1 MEKIQDNIVYEEV
14 FELITK
20 DNSGLQDQ
28 ASEQLK
34 LVEDQL
40 SVLKGRQNDKRSL
53 TEAMENM
60 IRSAVKEEADKDI
73 SKQYQVRNI
82 ERKDLFHK

>member
-1 MEKIQDNIVYEEV
+1 MEKVQDNIVYEEV

-60 IRSAVKEEADKDI
+60 IKSAVKEEADKDI
-73 SKQYQVRNI
+73 SKQCQVRNI
-82 ERKDLFHK
+82 ERKDLFH